1 MAISTTLHQRH
12 CNIDSKGTIAKTIGF
27 ILSNW
32 ATLSG
37 MCSSHTVAAAAMVAG
52 RYPKIWTM
60 VKWSRH
66 ITNFE
71 DTYGVR
77 ITSFVQ
83 ACCSVIVA
91 RELSFSQL
99 QSRASNSKVS
109 HSHIT

>member
-1 MAISTTLHQRH
+1 MAISTTFYQRH
-12 CNIDSKGTIAKTIGF
+12 CNTDSKGTIAKTIGF
-27 ILSNW
+27 FLSHCT
-32 ATLSG
+32 TLSG
-37 MCSSHTVAAAAMVAG
+37 MYSPHTIAAAAMVAG

-83 ACCSVIVA
+83 ACCSVVVA

-99 QSRASNSKVS
+99 
-109 HSHIT
+109 